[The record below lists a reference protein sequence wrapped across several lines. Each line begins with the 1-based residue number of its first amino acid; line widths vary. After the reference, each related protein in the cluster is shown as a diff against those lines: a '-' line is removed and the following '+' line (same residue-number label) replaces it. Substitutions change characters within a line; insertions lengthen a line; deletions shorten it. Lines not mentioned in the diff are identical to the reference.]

1 MQLANG
7 YTLQIYMYINAF
19 YYGRRHINFLADRL
33 RKKTMYSQ
41 FNNYLQLRVSND
53 CGDLAITVVT
63 TFICQSTVQIYFLI
77 YLYIFI
83 YLFIYIYILTY
94 FLHRFS
100 S

>member
-1 MQLANG
+1 
-7 YTLQIYMYINAF
+7 MYINAF

-77 YLYIFI
+77 YLYIFNISI
-83 YLFIYIYILTY
+83 YLYLYSYIFSTQIFIIAPVDWFIL
-94 FLHRFS
+94 
-100 S
+100 